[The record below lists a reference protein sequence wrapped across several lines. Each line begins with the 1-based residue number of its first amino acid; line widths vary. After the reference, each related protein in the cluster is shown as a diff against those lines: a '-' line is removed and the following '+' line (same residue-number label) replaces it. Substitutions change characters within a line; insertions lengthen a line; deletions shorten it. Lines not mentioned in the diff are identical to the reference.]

1 MNVGDCST
9 ALQNLAHTLTHFF
22 KAEISRIAYPGKIVL
37 WDGMPLWA
45 KKEYFKWLNY
55 LWGKEIQA
63 LGEEGSKLPKTVNGY
78 YFEEDHM
85 VWIFKREE
93 KREPTG
99 GEEEWMADIRNE
111 IELRYGKREQTV
123 GDLGELQLRPEA
135 VSYGGGRSHL
145 GCAVNNE
152 AHLIR
157 IRPWSTCFLRPR
169 ARFVSLIQVGQA
181 LDRCSTPQR
190 IKDGI
195 RVR

>member
-1 MNVGDCST
+1 MKYGRRDEAFSCLERFKARYKLSQVMWVE
-9 ALQNLAHTLTHFF
+9 LRNLAHTLTHFF

-63 LGEEGSKLPKTVNGY
+63 LGEEGSKLPKTINGY

-123 GDLGELQLRPEA
+123 GDLAELQLRPEA
-135 VSYGGGRSHL
+135 VSYGGGH
-145 GCAVNNE
+145 G
-152 AHLIR
+152 
-157 IRPWSTCFLRPR
+157 PR
-169 ARFVSLIQVGQA
+169 VSY
-181 LDRCSTPQR
+181 DP
-190 IKDGI
+190 
-195 RVR
+195 VRDL